1 MDNKAI
7 VRRFVEEYQSQGDET
22 VADEIL
28 ADDFVDHSPFGPFPP
43 DREGVKQLFAA
54 LRRAFSDLHAVV
66 QDQAAEGD
74 KVWTRKTFHGTNDGE
89 FMGMPP
95 TGKKVSFDVIDI
107 LRLRDRQFVEHWN
120 VVDNL
125 GLMQQLGA
133 VPAPA

>member
-7 VRRFVEEYQSQGDET
+7 VRRFIDEYQSQGDES

-28 ADDFVDHSPFGPFPP
+28 ADDFVDHSPFGPLPP
-43 DREGVKQLFAA
+43 DREGVKQLFAV
-54 LRRAFSDLHAVV
+54 LRAAFPDLRAVV
-66 QDQAAEGD
+66 RDQAAEGD

-89 FMGMPP
+89 FMGMPA
-95 TGKKVSFDVIDI
+95 TGKRVSFDVIDV
-107 LRLRDRQFVEHWN
+107 LRLRDGRFVEHWN
-120 VVDNL
+120 VVDSL